1 MKAKKT
7 AKGYGATKKS
17 NSSMS
22 RLKVKDNRQCVKAGT
37 FDAKKTMKG

>member
-1 MKAKKT
+1 MKGKKT

-17 NSSMS
+17 SSMS